1 MLVII
6 NLMMKAALVAKTR
19 AAFLATHHRMMLFIP
34 DIW

>member
-6 NLMMKAALVAKTR
+6 KMKAAPVAMTR